1 MAEFCNK
8 CTERL
13 FGKNAK
19 PDIDVMEIAKDLA
32 PGGEGLNVL
41 CEGCGLRFIY
51 KDESDRVLVAVSKE
65 ENKEGFMSL
74 MTYEEYIAEAKRLKG
89 GNNDF

>member
-13 FGKNAK
+13 FGKNVK

-32 PGGEGLNVL
+32 PGGEGLRVL
-41 CEGCGLRFIY
+41 CEGCGLSFIY
-51 KDESDRVLVAVSKE
+51 KNESGVVLVAGSKE
-65 ENKEGFMSL
+65 ENEEGFLRL
-74 MTYEEYIAEAKRLKG
+74 MTYEDYCNLE
-89 GNNDF
+89 

>member
-13 FGKNAK
+13 FGKNVK

-41 CEGCGLRFIY
+41 CEGCGLSYIY
-51 KDESDRVLVAVSKE
+51 KDESDKVLVAGIKE
-65 ENKEGFMSL
+65 VNEEGFMKL
-74 MTYEEYIAEAKRLKG
+74 MTYEEYCNLE
-89 GNNDF
+89 

>member
-1 MAEFCNK
+1 MAEFCSK

-41 CEGCGLRFIY
+41 CEGCGLSYIY
-51 KDESDRVLVAVSKE
+51 KSESGVVLVAGTKE
-65 ENKEGFMSL
+65 VNEEGFMKL
-74 MTYEEYIAEAKRLKG
+74 MTYEDYCKLE
-89 GNNDF
+89 

>member
-8 CTERL
+8 CTERM
-13 FGKNAK
+13 FGKGVK

-41 CEGCGLRFIY
+41 CEGCGLCFIY
-51 KDESDRVLVAVSKE
+51 KDESDKVLVAVSKE
-65 ENKEGFMSL
+65 KDEEDFLRLIS
-74 MTYEEYIAEAKRLKG
+74 YEEYCNLE
-89 GNNDF
+89 

>member
-41 CEGCGLRFIY
+41 CEGCGLSYIY
-51 KDESDRVLVAVSKE
+51 KSESGVVLVAGSKE
-65 ENKEGFMSL
+65 ENEEGFLRL
-74 MTYEEYIAEAKRLKG
+74 MTYEDYCSAE
-89 GNNDF
+89 